1 MLTWCVCVQLLA
13 FASVVHCITSI
24 PFDSTLV
31 LGNVIEKEK
40 IDSLQA
46 IAELQKGVDIAQDR
60 YNAFV
65 RTRLSLQMSIEE
77 LGTMNIDI
85 PTEVTKE
92 RNAIDEKIKQAL
104 IDRVDKRIQYQDKYS
119 EMLGKQ
125 KQKKIGEEPESPL
138 DFATSKLQDMA
149 ISSDTMNLD
158 VQYFRFE
165 KKTQGSQS
173 HASKVS
179 AWAASSVSS
188 VFGFGAGAK
197 AQSDTERHVNS
208 QTEQN
213 ELIGTIVIFV
223 AATHKKA
230 KMFSPTVYDPLKLI
244 RAWKANNGESIN
256 LPRDAEKL
264 YMEWCGKDVPAGA
277 PSLNLLTGV
286 TYGSSFIGF
295 IHFVKSSST
304 QSHQEMESNAASAQ
318 AQATYENFF
327 ATITGGFGMDS
338 RTASDLKQ
346 LTSSNKILSHVGL
359 ITMGIIPSL
368 ASQKVSTALKEFSNF
383 DPGEI
388 DGKLTAMA
396 NGDSGQVP
404 NMDGGARTNIRA
416 GQINGMQAAKMQAV
430 LSGVQAADQA
440 DNQVIDMNSLMLALD
455 DYIKNA
461 RDADGGVPVNFFV
474 SSVTKNDILREW
486 FSKYRTDLYNRCML
500 AQDSTGGNGGGG
512 GGGSPTPAPSP
523 APQ

>member
-1 MLTWCVCVQLLA
+1 LLA
-13 FASVVHCITSI
+13 LLSVVNCITSI

-40 IDSLQA
+40 IDSLQS
-46 IAELQKGVDIAQDR
+46 IAELQKGVDLAQDR
-60 YNAFV
+60 YNAFL

-77 LGTMNIDI
+77 MGTLGIDV
-85 PTEVTKE
+85 PKEVLTEKDT
-92 RNAIDEKIKQAL
+92 IDTKIKQAL
-104 IDRVDKRIQYQDKYS
+104 VDRVTKRIEYQDKYT
-119 EMLGKQ
+119 EMLSKQ

-138 DFATSKLQDMA
+138 DFAMSKLQDMM

-165 KKTQGSQS
+165 EKKQDSQS
-173 HASKVS
+173 HVSKVS
-179 AWAASSVSS
+179 TWAATSVSS

-197 AQSDTERHVNS
+197 AQADTERQVNS
-208 QTEQN
+208 QVENN

-230 KMFSPTVYDPLKLI
+230 KIFSPTVYDPLKLI
-244 RAWKANNGESIN
+244 RAWKATTGESIN

-264 YMEWCGKDVPAGA
+264 YMQWCGVDVPAGA
-277 PSLNLLTGV
+277 PALQVLSGV
-286 TYGSSFIGF
+286 TYGSSFLGF

-304 QSHQEMESNAASAQ
+304 QSHQEMASNAASAQ
-318 AQATYENFF
+318 AEATYENFF
-327 ATITGGFGMDS
+327 ATITGGFGMDA

-346 LTSSNKILSHVGL
+346 LTSNSKILSHVGL
-359 ITMGIIPSL
+359 VTMGIIPSL
-368 ASQKVSTALKEFSNF
+368 ASQKVTTALKEFSGF
-383 DPGEI
+383 DPSEI
-388 DGKLTAMA
+388 NGKLTAMA

-404 NMDGGARTNIRA
+404 NMDGGARANIRA
-416 GQINGMQAAKMQAV
+416 GQINGMQAAKMQAM

-474 SSVTKNDILREW
+474 TSVTKNDILREW

-500 AQDSTGGNGGGG
+500 AQDAPA
-512 GGGSPTPAPSP
+512 GGSGGAPSP
-523 APQ
+523 APTPAP